1 MQLFQEVEESLNSFG
16 KWAPLHSDSPKT
28 PQSSKG
34 KHSSSLHKPKRAV
47 PRSEA
52 IQRRKKL
59 FDEDKTE
66 KSLEENS
73 RDSLQNSDSSSENDA
88 NFNSDSD

>member
-1 MQLFQEVEESLNSFG
+1 MQLFRELEGSLNSFG
-16 KWAPLHSDSPKT
+16 NWTPLHSASPKT

-34 KHSSSLHKPKRAV
+34 KLSSSLHKPKRAV
-47 PRSEA
+47 LRSEA

-59 FDEDKTE
+59 FDEDETE
-66 KSLEENS
+66 KSLEES
-73 RDSLQNSDSSSENDA
+73 SKDSLQNSDSSSENDA